1 MSNSLWPHE
10 PQHARPPCP
19 WPAPWV
25 YPLMSI
31 VLEMLSNHLI
41 LCHPFIF
48 LPSIFWSIRS
58 FSMSQLFASGG
69 QSISVSA
76 STSILPMKAQ
86 DWSPLGCTHWTSL
99 QSKALSR
106 LSSNITFQKYQFL
119 VLNFFIVKITHTY
132 MTTWKTIALTRQTFV
147 GKLMFMLFNML
158 SRLVITFLPMC
169 KHF

>member
-1 MSNSLWPHE
+1 MLLKRKRVWQGCILS
-10 PQHARPPCP
+10 PCLFKLY
-19 WPAPWV
+19 V
-25 YPLMSI
+25 MFTSI
-31 VLEMLSNHLI
+31 VQWCPTLCDPMNHSMPGLLVRDQLLEFTHSCQLWVNLTHLI

-119 VLNFFIVKITHTY
+119 VLNFLYSPNNTSIHDYRKNHS
-132 MTTWKTIALTRQTFV
+132 LD
-147 GKLMFMLFNML
+147 
-158 SRLVITFLPMC
+158 
-169 KHF
+169 